1 MAITNKNK
9 VSIQFSNAGMSD
21 IVFLLLL
28 FFMLTSTLVHPT
40 ALKLL
45 LPKGTT
51 QSSARPMTTVS
62 ITKDLQYYIEDQPI
76 DLEFL
81 ESALRSRVQD
91 SPEIYISV
99 HADRS
104 VPIEY
109 VVNVMNIAAKKPV
122 QANSCHYSE
131 IIQVSLLQRRGSR
144 A

>member
-1 MAITNKNK
+1 MAITSKNK
-9 VSIQFSNAGMSD
+9 VSINLSNAGMSD

-51 QSSARPMTTVS
+51 QTSARPMTTVS

-81 ESALRSRVQD
+81 ESALQSRVQD

-104 VPIEY
+104 VPVEY
-109 VVNVMNIAAKKPV
+109 VVNIMNIAAKNQYRLILATTPK
-122 QANSCHYSE
+122 
-131 IIQVSLLQRRGSR
+131 
-144 A
+144 

>member
-9 VSIQFSNAGMSD
+9 VGINFSSAGMSD

-62 ITKDLQYYIEDQPI
+62 ITKDLQYFIEDQPI
-76 DLEFL
+76 ELEYL
-81 ESALRSRVQD
+81 EAALQSRVED

-109 VVNVMNIAAKKPV
+109 VVNVMNIAAKNQYKLILATTP
-122 QANSCHYSE
+122 
-131 IIQVSLLQRRGSR
+131 R
-144 A
+144 

>member
-1 MAITNKNK
+1 MAIRNKNK
-9 VSIQFSNAGMSD
+9 VSVNFSNAGMSD

-62 ITKDLQYYIEDQPI
+62 ITKDLQYFIEDQPI
-76 DLEFL
+76 DIEYLEA
-81 ESALRSRVQD
+81 ALQSRVED

-109 VVNVMNIAAKKPV
+109 VVSIMNIAAKNQYKLILATTPK
-122 QANSCHYSE
+122 
-131 IIQVSLLQRRGSR
+131 
-144 A
+144 

>member
-1 MAITNKNK
+1 MSITNKNK
-9 VSIQFSNAGMSD
+9 VCVQFSNAGMSD

-28 FFMLTSTLVHPT
+28 FFMLTSTLVQPT

-76 DLEFL
+76 ELEYL
-81 ESALRSRVQD
+81 EAALQSRVQD

-109 VVNVMNIAAKKPV
+109 VVNVMNIAAKNQYKLILATTPK
-122 QANSCHYSE
+122 
-131 IIQVSLLQRRGSR
+131 
-144 A
+144 

>member
-1 MAITNKNK
+1 
-9 VSIQFSNAGMSD
+9 
-21 IVFLLLL
+21 
-28 FFMLTSTLVHPT
+28 
-40 ALKLL
+40 
-45 LPKGTT
+45 
-51 QSSARPMTTVS
+51 MTTVS

-109 VVNVMNIAAKKPV
+109 VVNVMNIAAKNQFKLILATTPK
-122 QANSCHYSE
+122 
-131 IIQVSLLQRRGSR
+131 
-144 A
+144 

>member
-1 MAITNKNK
+1 
-9 VSIQFSNAGMSD
+9 MSD

-109 VVNVMNIAAKKPV
+109 VVNVMNIAAKNQFKLILATTPK
-122 QANSCHYSE
+122 
-131 IIQVSLLQRRGSR
+131 
-144 A
+144 

>member
-9 VSIQFSNAGMSD
+9 VNIQFSNAGMSD

-62 ITKDLQYYIEDQPI
+62 ITKDLQYFIEDQPI
-76 DLEFL
+76 DLEYL
-81 ESALRSRVQD
+81 ESALQSRVED

-104 VPIEY
+104 VPVEY
-109 VVNVMNIAAKKPV
+109 VVNVMNIAAKNQYKLILATTPK
-122 QANSCHYSE
+122 
-131 IIQVSLLQRRGSR
+131 
-144 A
+144 

>member
-1 MAITNKNK
+1 MAIRNKNK
-9 VSIQFSNAGMSD
+9 VSVNFSSAGMSD

-62 ITKDLQYYIEDQPI
+62 ITKDLQYFIEDQPI
-76 DLEFL
+76 DIEYLEA
-81 ESALRSRVQD
+81 ALQSRVQD
-91 SPEIYISV
+91 SPEIYIAV

-109 VVNVMNIAAKKPV
+109 VVNVMNIAAKNQYKLILATTPK
-122 QANSCHYSE
+122 
-131 IIQVSLLQRRGSR
+131 
-144 A
+144 

>member
-1 MAITNKNK
+1 MAIRNKNK
-9 VSIQFSNAGMSD
+9 VSVNFSNAGMSD

-51 QSSARPMTTVS
+51 QTSARPMTTVS
-62 ITKDLQYYIEDQPI
+62 ITKDLQYFIEDQPI
-76 DLEFL
+76 DLEYL
-81 ESALRSRVQD
+81 EAALQSRVQD

-109 VVNVMNIAAKKPV
+109 VVSVMNIAAKNQYKLILATTPK
-122 QANSCHYSE
+122 
-131 IIQVSLLQRRGSR
+131 
-144 A
+144 

>member
-1 MAITNKNK
+1 MAITSRNK
-9 VSIQFSNAGMSD
+9 VGISFSSAGMSD

-51 QSSARPMTTVS
+51 QSNARPMTTVS
-62 ITKDLQYYIEDQPI
+62 ITPDHNYYIEDQLVA
-76 DLEFL
+76 LENL
-81 ESALRSRVQD
+81 EAALQARVGAN
-91 SPEIYISV
+91 PEIYISV

-109 VVNVMNIAAKKPV
+109 VVNVMNIAAKNQYKLILATTPK
-122 QANSCHYSE
+122 
-131 IIQVSLLQRRGSR
+131 
-144 A
+144 

>member
-1 MAITNKNK
+1 MAIRNKNK
-9 VSIQFSNAGMSD
+9 VSVNFSNAGMSD

-62 ITKDLQYYIEDQPI
+62 ITKDLQYFIEDQPI
-76 DLEFL
+76 DLEYL
-81 ESALRSRVQD
+81 EAALQSRVQD

-109 VVNVMNIAAKKPV
+109 VVSVMNIAAKNQYKLILATTPK
-122 QANSCHYSE
+122 
-131 IIQVSLLQRRGSR
+131 
-144 A
+144 

>member
-9 VSIQFSNAGMSD
+9 VGINFSNAGMSD

-62 ITKDLQYYIEDQPI
+62 ITSDLQYFIEDQPI
-76 DLEFL
+76 ELEYL
-81 ESALRSRVQD
+81 EAALQSRVED

-99 HADRS
+99 HTDRS

-109 VVNVMNIAAKKPV
+109 VVNVMNIAAKNQYKLILATTPK
-122 QANSCHYSE
+122 
-131 IIQVSLLQRRGSR
+131 
-144 A
+144 